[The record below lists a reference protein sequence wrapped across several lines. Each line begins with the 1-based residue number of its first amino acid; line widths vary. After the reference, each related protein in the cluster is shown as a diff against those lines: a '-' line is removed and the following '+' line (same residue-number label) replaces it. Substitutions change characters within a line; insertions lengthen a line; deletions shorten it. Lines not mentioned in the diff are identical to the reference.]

1 MGLLGRRWQGARGRQ
16 VPNGTAPLAETQDA
30 HDVDLDAPD
39 GAARSAASDSAG
51 THGRGGGRSSGGGGE
66 PRGWLRHHRR
76 RLWRRGV
83 ADPGAGRGRGRSRR
97 RRFHHLE
104 HGETAA
110 ASRAGAGATA
120 TRGDA
125 LVRGRPTT
133 CPADQGRR
141 GHPDLPGADADAGA
155 RCRGPRRG
163 RSGGPGCRGG
173 RTRHLAR
180 HAGPRA
186 RGRRRRARR
195 SRWWR
200 PAASRTVGVWRRR

>member
-16 VPNGTAPLAETQDA
+16 VPNGTAPLAEAQDA

-39 GAARSAASDSAG
+39 GAARSAAPDLLAPMDLVADG
-51 THGRGGGRSSGGGGE
+51 AGGGGE
-66 PRGWLRHHRR
+66 PGGWLRHHRR

-97 RRFHHLE
+97 RRLHHLE

-110 ASRAGAGATA
+110 AAGAGAGATA

-125 LVRGRPTT
+125 LVRRRPTT

-141 GHPDLPGADADAGA
+141 GRADLPGADADAGA

-173 RTRHLAR
+173 RARHRAR
-180 HAGPRA
+180 HAGPGA
-186 RGRRRRARR
+186 RGRRRRGGGPGGR
-195 SRWWR
+195 R
-200 PAASRTVGVWRRR
+200 PAASPTVGVLRRR